1 MVLYIY
7 LDYIGCFF
15 CLFLLFL
22 CTVVIFVARLQYPL
36 VHIQGE
42 ETATFTNGL
51 GESIDLEIN
60 DNQDSTI
67 ERLVK
72 ILDGDRTAAEL
83 LAAEVHRTVIC
94 EHGDIDA
101 LPDLVWLSRCIL
113 YFFKMSKWKWKF
125 NQLTSIRISQL
136 ISRFVPL
143 LMNCDNVAGQFGP
156 IGRWRLDWP
165 NRFDTYSF

>member
-1 MVLYIY
+1 M
-7 LDYIGCFF
+7 
-15 CLFLLFL
+15 
-22 CTVVIFVARLQYPL
+22 QYPL

-72 ILDGDRTAAEL
+72 ILDGNRVAAEL

-101 LPDLVWLSRCIL
+101 LPDLVWLASFCAL
-113 YFFKMSKWKWKF
+113 FFHAYSADGEIEKQI
-125 NQLTSIRISQL
+125 NRYALQY
-136 ISRFVPL
+136 
-143 LMNCDNVAGQFGP
+143 
-156 IGRWRLDWP
+156 P
-165 NRFDTYSF
+165 N

>member
-1 MVLYIY
+1 M
-7 LDYIGCFF
+7 
-15 CLFLLFL
+15 
-22 CTVVIFVARLQYPL
+22 RLQYPL

-42 ETATFTNGL
+42 ETAIFTNGL

-72 ILDGDRTAAEL
+72 ILEGDRVAAEL

-101 LPDLVWLSRCIL
+101 LPDLVWQIVYATHACTLGCSCLFICL
-113 YFFKMSKWKWKF
+113 F
-125 NQLTSIRISQL
+125 
-136 ISRFVPL
+136 
-143 LMNCDNVAGQFGP
+143 
-156 IGRWRLDWP
+156 
-165 NRFDTYSF
+165 

>member
-1 MVLYIY
+1 MPLVVIY
-7 LDYIGCFF
+7 TIYACF
-15 CLFLLFL
+15 CLFLCCFFPPS
-22 CTVVIFVARLQYPL
+22 VVKYVARLQYPL

-42 ETATFTNGL
+42 ETTTFTNGL

-72 ILDGDRTAAEL
+72 ILDGNRVAAEL

-101 LPDLVWLSRCIL
+101 LPDLVWMARLS
-113 YFFKMSKWKWKF
+113 
-125 NQLTSIRISQL
+125 NQLLSERISKL
-136 ISRFVPL
+136 IFHFSQSCC
-143 LMNCDNVAGQFGP
+143 NTAGQFGP
-156 IGRWRLDWP
+156 VGRWTLG
-165 NRFDTYSF
+165 